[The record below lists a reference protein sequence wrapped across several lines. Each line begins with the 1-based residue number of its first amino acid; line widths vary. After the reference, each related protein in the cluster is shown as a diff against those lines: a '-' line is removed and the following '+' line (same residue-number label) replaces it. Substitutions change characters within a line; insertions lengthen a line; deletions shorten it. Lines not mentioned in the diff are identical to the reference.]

1 MKKIALIIFV
11 LHYML
16 LNQSMAQSLGG
27 FIRGLA
33 GEPIVATQYSK
44 VKEGSP
50 FLFEDWQKGK
60 IILGDGQAYENIPLK
75 LNLLEGTVHYKND
88 DNQEFVPDAAVK
100 EVMLINEENQKRLRF
115 IHSSFICKEEKGGW
129 YQVLDSGQA
138 WLFRF
143 DSRILSEVK
152 PYGSAVIEEHITN
165 SGIFVLKYDNQ
176 CYKLKN
182 TQELR
187 NKLIMLKPESKEKL
201 PKNGNSKSE
210 EEMSACIKNFNALF

>member
-11 LHYML
+11 LNYML
-16 LNQSMAQSLGG
+16 LNQLMAQSLGG
-27 FIRGLA
+27 FMRGLA

-50 FLFEDWQKGK
+50 FLYEDWQKGI
-60 IILGDGQAYENIPLK
+60 IILGDGQSYENLPLK
-75 LNLLEGTVHYKND
+75 LNLLEGTVHYKTD

-100 EVMLINEENQKRLRF
+100 EVILINVENQKKLQF
-115 IHSSFICKEEKGGW
+115 IHSSFICKEEKRGW

-138 WLFRF
+138 WLFRL

-165 SGIFVLKYDNQ
+165 SGIFVLKFDNQ

-187 NKLIMLKPESKEKL
+187 NKLILLKPESKDKL
-201 PKNGNSKSE
+201 PKNGNSRSE
-210 EEMSACIKNFNALF
+210 EEMSSYMKYFNALF

>member
-1 MKKIALIIFV
+1 MKKIALFIFA

-16 LNQSMAQSLGG
+16 LNQLMAQSLGG
-27 FIRGLA
+27 FMRGLA

-50 FLFEDWQKGK
+50 FLYEDWKKGK
-60 IILGDGQAYENIPLK
+60 IILGDGQAYENVPLK
-75 LNLLEGTVHYKND
+75 LNLLEGTVYYKSD
-88 DNQEFVPDAAVK
+88 DNQEFVPDAPVK

-115 IHSSFICKEEKGGW
+115 IHSSFICKEEKKGW
-129 YQVLDSGQA
+129 YQVLDSGHA

-143 DSRILSEVK
+143 DSRTLSEVK
-152 PYGSAVIEEHITN
+152 PYGAAVIEEHITN
-165 SGIFVLKYDNQ
+165 SGIFMLKYDNQ

-210 EEMSACIKNFNALF
+210 EEMSSYIKNFNALF